1 MFGVMLKTT
10 LKSWT
15 VWAGKTEALNKFN
28 LLKIEKLIEKRNREK
43 HD

>member
-15 VWAGKTEALNKFN
+15 VWAGTNEAEHKYN
-28 LLKIEKLIEKRNREK
+28 LLKIGKLIEKRNRGK

>member
-10 LKSWT
+10 LKWWT
-15 VWAGKTEALNKFN
+15 VWAGTTKTKHKFN
-28 LLKIEKLIEKRNREK
+28 LLKIEKLIEKRIRDK